1 MKNKILD
8 KFAVVMLSILGSVVV
23 TGLVY
28 LVFCLL
34 SMIFS
39 CLMSTLSMT
48 FVWILVF
55 ACLAVG
61 LYRLLNE

>member
-8 KFAVVMLSILGSVVV
+8 KFAVMLLSILGSVVI

-28 LVFCLL
+28 LMFCLL
-34 SMIFS
+34 AMIFS

-55 ACLAVG
+55 ACLAMG